1 VRFADVPEV
10 VYFDTEF
17 TERCGEIPELIC
29 VVGYNTK
36 SQQWFEYWADEMPSE
51 APFSKDAL
59 LIGYAMTSD
68 ITCIESC
75 GWRARHCIDLHT
87 EYKRYTNEIGK
98 KVNTA
103 LLSALDRFQITHIS
117 TEEKDRIRQIC
128 IRGGPFSATERQI
141 IPPYCKSDVIP
152 LPALA
157 ENLLGSMNDQQFAQ
171 ALVRGRFVWSV
182 SHVER
187 KAIPIDVP
195 MQREWELKKGNLL
208 LSLVAEVDRNYNI
221 YEGTTFKFDRFADY
235 LSRQRI
241 AWPKTPKGRLKTDD
255 DTFKSMAI
263 AHPVLNPLRELR
275 ATLATMKNWSLAVGS
290 DGRNRTALRPFATQ
304 TARCAPS
311 TTASIWGGPVWERG
325 FMIPDTG
332 KLFIYGDYAQ
342 EEYLISAILSGDEN
356 MQAAYAQGDVYLAFA
371 KQVGAIQPWGTKE
384 THRQIRD
391 QYKQVILAVGYG
403 QQAHSL
409 SQRLGCTEAKAQALL
424 DQHRK
429 VYRKFW
435 EWSDR
440 VVATMQLKNEISTR
454 AGWRIGKT
462 GKLNAHQARSVRN
475 FLVQSTASNVLHVV
489 SPMAIEA
496 GLEVIMLVHDAL
508 LLLTPAN
515 KVEEHSKTLQAVM
528 TEASRLVLG
537 APLRTEIKV
546 FTDRYMDERGEST
559 WNLVVKLLKE
569 CSLPQQQYQL
579 FGQKNTESR
588 VTITM
593 TTSADSKDNSY
604 DHLDENEVDTA
615 MPT

>member
-1 VRFADVPEV
+1 MRLMDFQEIVW
-10 VYFDTEF
+10 FDTEF
-17 TERCGEIPELIC
+17 TERPGEIPELIC

-36 SQQWFEYWADEMPSE
+36 SQQWFEYWADEMPPE
-51 APFSKDAL
+51 TPYSKDAL
-59 LIGYAMTSD
+59 LIAYGMTSD
-68 ITCIESC
+68 ITCIESR
-75 GWRARHCIDLHT
+75 GWRAKHFIDLHA
-87 EYKRYTNEIGK
+87 EYRLHTNEIGN
-98 KVNTA
+98 KVNTS
-103 LLSALDRFQITHIS
+103 LLSALDHFRIAHIT

-128 IRGGPFSATERQI
+128 IRGKPFSAAERQI
-141 IPPYCKSDVIP
+141 ILPYCKSDVLP
-152 LPALA
+152 LPALG

-195 MQREWELKKGNLL
+195 MQRQWELKKGNLL

-221 YEGTTFKFDRFADY
+221 YEGITFKFDRFADY

-263 AHPVLNPLRELR
+263 AHPILNPLRELR
-275 ATLATMKNWSLAVGS
+275 ATLATMKDWSLTVGS

-325 FMIPDTG
+325 FMTPDTG

-342 EEYLISAILSGDEN
+342 EEYFISAMLSGDEN
-356 MQAAYAQGDVYLAFA
+356 MQAAYAQGDVYLEFA
-371 KQVGAIQPWGTKE
+371 RAVGAIPRWGTKQ

-403 QQAHSL
+403 QQARGLSL
-409 SQRLGCTEAKAQALL
+409 RLGCTEAKAQTLL

-429 VYRKFW
+429 VYQKFW
-435 EWSDR
+435 QWSDR
-440 VVATMQLKNEISTR
+440 VVATMQLQNEISTR
-454 AGWRIGKT
+454 AGWRIRKN
-462 GKLNAHQARSVRN
+462 GKLNAHEERSIRN

-508 LLLTPAN
+508 LVLTPVDN
-515 KVEEHSKTLQAVM
+515 VEEHSKTLQAVM

-546 FTDRYMDERGEST
+546 FTDRYTDERGEST
-559 WNLVVKLLKE
+559 WNLVMRLLRE
-569 CSLPQQQYQL
+569 CPPPQQQYQL
-579 FGQKNTESR
+579 FGHENMEPRVTTTCSPPPTPR
-588 VTITM
+588 VTIAM
-593 TTSADSKDNSY
+593 TSSTK
-604 DHLDENEVDTA
+604 LRWTQL
-615 MPT
+615 